1 MEGPP
6 SQKALRALQGGPPAA
21 GPSPSVRPGL
31 RETPGR
37 PTFCTVVPVVS
48 FDSTCPVIRYHRIE
62 INVNSISLL
71 SRTET
76 KCCDILKHLSELAKI
91 RTRPSP
97 FFLHSSSPVNAI
109 PVQLT
114 EQEENEGTA
123 GRTLCPDGSRA
134 GPGLWGDIRL
144 QGEGLSHPRITC
156 QSRCCSAGARE
167 TRWTPGCAVR
177 PTGPTAPGPTALCG
191 ADPGPARPVLRGRD
205 KQEREPEARLLA
217 VVAVVLRTE
226 GDPVFASQSAQGSP
240 LKQQ

>member
-48 FDSTCPVIRYHRIE
+48 FDSTCPVIKYHRIE

-71 SRTET
+71 SRTKT
-76 KCCDILKHLSELAKI
+76 KCCDMLKHLSELAKI

-97 FFLHSSSPVNAI
+97 FFLHSSAQYMSFQFSSQNRRRTKA
-109 PVQLT
+109 Q
-114 EQEENEGTA
+114 
-123 GRTLCPDGSRA
+123 GRALCPDGSRA

-167 TRWTPGCAVR
+167 TRWTPTDRPGPPLRGPPLCAGR
-177 PTGPTAPGPTALCG
+177 TRTSPTCAPRQRQAREGTRGPTPGGGGGG
-191 ADPGPARPVLRGRD
+191 AED
-205 KQEREPEARLLA
+205 
-217 VVAVVLRTE
+217 
-226 GDPVFASQSAQGSP
+226 
-240 LKQQ
+240 

>member
-114 EQEENEGTA
+114 EQEENEGTGESSLSRRFTCRA
-123 GRTLCPDGSRA
+123 RSLGRHPPPGGGALSSPNHVSVSLLLRWREGNALD
-134 GPGLWGDIRL
+134 PGLRRQTDWAHRSGAHRSVR
-144 QGEGLSHPRITC
+144 GGPRTSPTC
-156 QSRCCSAGARE
+156 APRQRQARE
-167 TRWTPGCAVR
+167 GTRGPTPG
-177 PTGPTAPGPTALCG
+177 GGGGG
-191 ADPGPARPVLRGRD
+191 AED
-205 KQEREPEARLLA
+205 
-217 VVAVVLRTE
+217 
-226 GDPVFASQSAQGSP
+226 
-240 LKQQ
+240 

>member
-48 FDSTCPVIRYHRIE
+48 FDSTCPVIKYHRIE

-97 FFLHSSSPVNAI
+97 FFLHSSAQYMSFQFSSQNRRRTKARQGELFVPTVHVQGQVSGDETSASRGRGSLI
-109 PVQLT
+109 PESRVSLAAAPLAR
-114 EQEENEGTA
+114 GK
-123 GRTLCPDGSRA
+123 RA
-134 GPGLWGDIRL
+134 GPRQTDRAHRSGAHRSVRG
-144 QGEGLSHPRITC
+144 GPRTSPTC
-156 QSRCCSAGARE
+156 APRQRQARE
-167 TRWTPGCAVR
+167 GTRGPTPG
-177 PTGPTAPGPTALCG
+177 GGGGG
-191 ADPGPARPVLRGRD
+191 AED
-205 KQEREPEARLLA
+205 
-217 VVAVVLRTE
+217 
-226 GDPVFASQSAQGSP
+226 
-240 LKQQ
+240 